1 MGAQSVLSRKT
12 GVIVGDDVLAL
23 FKYAQEKNFAIPAIN
38 VTSSSTVVA
47 SLEAARDKKAPIIL
61 QMSQGGAAYF
71 AGWKGGVANDKQQA
85 SIAGAVAAAHY
96 IRSVAPAYGIP
107 VVLHTDHCAKKLLPW
122 LDGMFEADE
131 AYFKEHG
138 EPLFSSHMIDLS
150 EEEVDW
156 NIETTQKY
164 LKRAAP
170 MKQWLEMEIG
180 ITGGEEDGVNNEDVD
195 NNSLY
200 TQPED
205 INNIYNALSKVS
217 PYFSIAAGF
226 GNVHGVYKPGNVKLH
241 PELLGKHQQFVKEKL
256 SAKTDKPVFFVFH
269 GGSGS
274 AKKEYTDA
282 ISYGVVKVNLDTDLQ
297 YAYLT
302 GIRDYVLQKKDYI
315 LTPVGNPDGEDK
327 PNKKY
332 FDPRVWV
339 REGEKTMSKRVA
351 EGLVDFNTADQL

>member
-1 MGAQSVLSRKT
+1 MGAQDVLSRKT
-12 GVIVGDDVLAL
+12 GVIVGDDVLKL
-23 FKYAQEKNFAIPAIN
+23 FNYAQEHTFAIPAIN

-47 SLEAARDKKAPIIL
+47 ALEAARDSKSPIIL

-71 AGWKGGVANDKQQA
+71 AGKGVANGNQEA
-85 SIAGAVAAAHY
+85 SIAGGVAGARY
-96 IRSVAPAYGIP
+96 IRSIAPAYGIP
-107 VVLHTDHCAKKLLPW
+107 VILHTDHCAKKLLPW
-122 LDGMFEADE
+122 LDGLLDADE
-131 AYFKEHG
+131 KYFKEHG

-150 EEEVDW
+150 EEAVDF
-156 NIETTQKY
+156 NIQTTAKY

-205 INNIYNALSKVS
+205 ILAIYQALSPIS

-241 PELLGKHQQFVKEKL
+241 PELLAKHQKYVKEAIG
-256 SAKTDKPVFFVFH
+256 AKEDKPVFLVFH

-274 AKKEYTDA
+274 SKKEYQDA

-297 YAYLT
+297 WAYLT
-302 GIRDYVLQKKDYI
+302 GIRDYILKKKDY
-315 LTPVGNPDGEDK
+315 LMTQVGNPEGADK
-327 PNKKY
+327 PNKKSY
-332 FDPRVWV
+332 DPRVWV
-339 REGEKTMSKRVA
+339 REGEKTMTTRVVEA
-351 EGLVDFNTADQL
+351 LKDFNTAGQL

>member
-1 MGAQSVLSRKT
+1 MGAEEVLSRKT
-12 GVIVGDDVLAL
+12 GVIVGDDVLKL

-47 SLEAARDKKAPIIL
+47 ALEAARDAKAPIIL
-61 QMSQGGAAYF
+61 QTSQGGAAYF
-71 AGWKGGVANDKQQA
+71 AGKGVDNKDQTA

-96 IRSVAPAYGIP
+96 IRSVAPAYKIP
-107 VVLHTDHCAKKLLPW
+107 VILHTDHCAKKLLPW
-122 LDGMFEADE
+122 LDGMMDADE
-131 AYFKEHG
+131 AYFKEHD

-150 EEEVDW
+150 EEAVDW
-156 NIETTQKY
+156 NVETTAKY

-205 INNIYNALSKVS
+205 IYNIYNTLSKIS

-241 PELLGKHQQFVKEKL
+241 PELLEKHQKYVKEQA
-256 SAKTDKPVFFVFH
+256 STESDKPVFLVFH

-274 AKKEYTDA
+274 SKKEFSDA
-282 ISYGVVKVNLDTDLQ
+282 ISYGVVKVNLDTDMQ
-297 YAYLT
+297 YAYMS
-302 GIRDYVLQKKDYI
+302 GMRDYFLGKKDY
-315 LTPVGNPDGEDK
+315 LMKPVGNPDGEDK

-332 FDPRVWV
+332 YDPRVWV
-339 REGEKTMSKRVA
+339 REGEKTMTKRVE
-351 EGLVDFNTADQL
+351 EGLKDFNTAGQL

>member
-1 MGAQSVLSRKT
+1 MGVLEKLSRKA
-12 GVIVGDDVLAL
+12 GVIVGDDVLRL
-23 FKYAQEKNFAIPAIN
+23 FEYAQEKQFAIPAIN

-47 SLEAARDKKAPIIL
+47 ALEAARDQKCPIVL

-71 AGWKGGVANDKQQA
+71 AGKGVPNSDQAA
-85 SIAGAVAAAHY
+85 SIAGAVAGAHY
-96 IRSVAPAYGIP
+96 IRSVAPIYGVP
-107 VVLHTDHCAKKLLPW
+107 VILHTDHCAKKLLPW
-122 LDGMFEADE
+122 LDGMMDADE
-131 AYFKEHG
+131 AYFKLHG

-150 EEEVDW
+150 EEEVDY
-156 NIETTQKY
+156 NINTTAAY

-205 INNIYNALSKVS
+205 ILAIHNALSKIS

-241 PELLGKHQQFVKEKL
+241 PELLSKHQKYVKEQTQSPK
-256 SAKTDKPVFFVFH
+256 DKPVFFVFH

-274 AKKEYTDA
+274 SKEEYKEA
-282 ISYGVVKVNLDTDLQ
+282 ISYGVVKVNVDTDMQ
-297 YAYLT
+297 YAYLS
-302 GIRDYVLQKKDYI
+302 GVRDFIQNKKDY
-315 LTPVGNPDGEDK
+315 LQSMVGNPDGADK
-327 PNKKY
+327 PNKKF

-339 REGEKTMSKRVA
+339 REGEKTMSQRTQVA
-351 EGLVDFNTADQL
+351 LEDFNTSGQL